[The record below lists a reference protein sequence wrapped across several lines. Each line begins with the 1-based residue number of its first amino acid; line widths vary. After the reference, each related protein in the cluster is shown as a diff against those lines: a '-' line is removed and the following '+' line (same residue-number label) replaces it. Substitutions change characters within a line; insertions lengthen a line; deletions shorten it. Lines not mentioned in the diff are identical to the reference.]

1 MKNYFILLLITA
13 LLFVGSTGTAYSQ
26 ATDNAKGMAMCDR
39 IEKQGMCEEYRL
51 STLSA
56 ADRQLITKHCTTDAL
71 CPTEDRIGIC
81 LRYRDPD
88 DIIFDKH
95 YYRNVDNKEDWH
107 PEFIEETCIK
117 NNGRYEAN

>member
-1 MKNYFILLLITA
+1 MKKTFILLLTTA
-13 LLFVGSTGTAYSQ
+13 LLLTGLIGIAYSQ
-26 ATDNAKGMAMCDR
+26 TPDNARGMIICDR

-56 ADRQLITKHCTTDAL
+56 ADQQIITKHCTSYAL
-71 CPTEDRIGIC
+71 CPAEDRIARC

-95 YYRNVDNKEDWH
+95 YYRNVAKKEDWQ
-107 PEFIEETCIK
+107 PDFIEDTCIN
-117 NNGRYEAN
+117 NNGRYEEN

>member
-1 MKNYFILLLITA
+1 MKKTFILLLATAFLLTGLIGIT
-13 LLFVGSTGTAYSQ
+13 YSQ
-26 ATDNAKGMAMCDR
+26 TPDNARGMAMCDR

-71 CPTEDRIGIC
+71 CPAEDRIGQC

-95 YYRNVDNKEDWH
+95 YYRNVANKADWE
-107 PEFIEETCIK
+107 PAFIEETCIN